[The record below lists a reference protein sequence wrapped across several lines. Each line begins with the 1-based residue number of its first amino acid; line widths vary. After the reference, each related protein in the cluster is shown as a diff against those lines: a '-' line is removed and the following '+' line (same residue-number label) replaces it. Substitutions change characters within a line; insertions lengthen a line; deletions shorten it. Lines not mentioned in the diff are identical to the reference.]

1 MLLRNIDE
9 IFSDMDERFD
19 DDPSVSTPLLTS
31 TSSTIQE
38 FKVYRRRWL
47 YLVCLCLANMS
58 NAIVRKI
65 SQLSVFLYL
74 FFVDNSLKKTSCGSI
89 LHRSLIKQKIILMRR
104 TMRSI
109 GYR

>member
-9 IFSDMDERFD
+9 IFQRDMDERFD
-19 DDPSVSTPLLTS
+19 YDASVSTPLLTS

-58 NAIVRKI
+58 NAI
-65 SQLSVFLYL
+65 
-74 FFVDNSLKKTSCGSI
+74 FVDQFCI
-89 LHRSLIKQKIILMRR
+89 DR
-104 TMRSI
+104 
-109 GYR
+109 